1 MMNETIDM
9 TIYVFKNNTTNKTLF
24 AAFSDESIIA
34 DFMIKMEFDSF
45 RKLGKKVNKE
55 VEYE

>member
-1 MMNETIDM
+1 M